1 MLKAFRTNI
10 ILQIVVILAVALLM
24 WAKSFS
30 HPIAAPVEGGGG
42 LFYWITGRMSPITA
56 TIIGFVL
63 VLFEGVLFNSIL
75 YRHKLITQSSLLPT
89 LFYIIAMS
97 IGHPTLTPMLMGS
110 LFLLLAIEQLL
121 LTTTLLSIGID
132 KTFGAAASVGMAIVL
147 CPTMVVFLIPLLFSM
162 FNYSLYSW
170 RDWTMLILGL
180 LAPFVVLETYYFL
193 CDELFYR
200 NYLLLYNV
208 TDLHFVAWG
217 NVVQWIISIIFLLL
231 LIAGMV
237 TIIGNSQSRNINFN
251 KNTTTLLLSVLGS
264 IAISLYSELF
274 PIPTQAY
281 AIPFSACA
289 TFLFIEPSRK
299 EFVPNVIFIALL
311 LIFVVSNWL

>member
-10 ILQIVVILAVALLM
+10 IFQIVVILAVAVLM
-24 WAKSFS
+24 WTKSFA
-30 HPIAAPVEGGGG
+30 HPLAAPVEGGGG
-42 LFYWITGRMSPITA
+42 LFYWLTGRMSPITA
-56 TIIGFVL
+56 TLVGFVL
-63 VLFEGVLFNSIL
+63 VIAEGVLFNSIL

-97 IGHPTLTPMLMGS
+97 IGHPTLTPVMMGS

-132 KTFGAAASVGMAIVL
+132 KTFGAAASLGMAVVL
-147 CPTMVVFLIPLLFSM
+147 CPTLVVFLIPLLISM

-180 LAPFVVLETYYFL
+180 LAPFIVLETYYLL

-200 NYLLLYNV
+200 NYLLLYAV
-208 TDLHFVAWG
+208 TSVQIVAGG
-217 NVVQWIISIIFLLL
+217 NAVQWITSIVFLLV
-231 LIAGMV
+231 LIAGLV
-237 TIIGNSQSRNINFN
+237 TAIGSGQNRNINFN

-264 IAISLYSELF
+264 IALSLYSQLF
-274 PIPTQAY
+274 PVPTQAY
-281 AIPFSACA
+281 AIPFAAGA
-289 TFLFIEPSRK
+289 TFLFIEPRRK
-299 EFVPNVIFIALL
+299 EFVPNVVFVVLL
-311 LIFVVSNWL
+311 LCFVVSNWL